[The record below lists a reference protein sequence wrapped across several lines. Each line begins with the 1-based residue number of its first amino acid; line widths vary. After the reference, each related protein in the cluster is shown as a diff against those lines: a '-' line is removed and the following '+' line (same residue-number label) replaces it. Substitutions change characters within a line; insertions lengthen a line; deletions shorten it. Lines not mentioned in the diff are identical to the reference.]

1 MRNTIIIV
9 LLAVTCL
16 MCKSRKIEKKFEV
29 DYLLWETVNQFVEDA
44 ENMGVDTDVLKDSLD
59 YVVVMPLSEFLYGV
73 YTPKNKQVSIN
84 MFVLKDSI
92 ILKKVLYHELGHV
105 LGLEHDKIG
114 IMATRLAPSAIHN
127 QYCPDHNTFGN
138 ENWELHKLVFFNKIL
153 QIQNK

>member
-9 LLAVTCL
+9 LLAVSCL
-16 MCKSRKIEKKFEV
+16 MFKSRKVDERFEV
-29 DYLLWETVNQFVEDA
+29 DHLLWETVNQFVEDA

-92 ILKKVLYHELGHV
+92 ILKKVL
-105 LGLEHDKIG
+105 
-114 IMATRLAPSAIHN
+114 
-127 QYCPDHNTFGN
+127 
-138 ENWELHKLVFFNKIL
+138 
-153 QIQNK
+153 

>member
-9 LLAVTCL
+9 LLAVSCL
-16 MCKSRKIEKKFEV
+16 MFKSRKVDERFEV
-29 DYLLWETVNQFVEDA
+29 DHLLWETVNQFVEDA

-105 LGLEHDKIG
+105 LGLEHDKSG
-114 IMATRLAPSAIHN
+114 IMATRLSPSSIHN
-127 QYCPDHNTFGN
+127 KYCPDHNLFG
-138 ENWELHKLVFFNKIL
+138 ELNWELHKVIFFNKIL
-153 QIQNK
+153 KIQNK